1 MNRIIDE
8 VGRYVVGHRE
18 LLKLMCIGLTTGGH
32 ILLEGPTGVG
42 KTFTAKLF
50 AQCIGG
56 KFKRIQMV
64 PDILPSDILGS
75 YYYDMSRGE
84 WIFREG
90 PIFANIILIDELNRA
105 PPRTQA
111 AFLEAMQELQV
122 TIERTTFNLPRP
134 FMVLATQ
141 MPFGTEGTY
150 PLTPVQ
156 IDRFSYYYSVEYPKF
171 NEELEIISRIDFIEF
186 VNVKP
191 VISLEEISNLQME
204 VAKVYVSDKVKEYI
218 VNLVNFIRRQDEVL
232 VPPSPRASIWM
243 LKGSRALAY
252 FDGEKYVAPDHVKY
266 IAKYVL
272 LHRIRIKAE
281 YEVDG
286 VKPSNIVDRALNSVE
301 VPKI

>member
-32 ILLEGPTGVG
+32 ILLEGPSGVG

-75 YYYDMSRGE
+75 YYYDLSKGE

-186 VNVKP
+186 VNV
-191 VISLEEISNLQME
+191 
-204 VAKVYVSDKVKEYI
+204 
-218 VNLVNFIRRQDEVL
+218 
-232 VPPSPRASIWM
+232 
-243 LKGSRALAY
+243 
-252 FDGEKYVAPDHVKY
+252 
-266 IAKYVL
+266 
-272 LHRIRIKAE
+272 
-281 YEVDG
+281 
-286 VKPSNIVDRALNSVE
+286 
-301 VPKI
+301 